1 MAFREIVAPTVKELF
16 IQQLEGMI
24 LSGELRPGD
33 RLPTERELAD
43 EMKISKTVVHEGL
56 RELHRLGFLDIAS
69 RRGVTVADY
78 AQTGS
83 LETLRAIMDFH
94 GGLPDAKTAG
104 SILQLRYYLEGPAME
119 ELAALGAHTF
129 IRVGTCGG
137 MQLDVKAGDLVV
149 VNAAIRM
156 EGTSREYA
164 PIEYPA
170 VPDFGVTNALV
181 DAARD
186 VGVTYHT
193 GVVECKDSF
202 YGQHQPEKHPVS
214 YELLNKWEAWL
225 RMGCIASEME
235 SAALFIAG
243 AYRRVRVGSLFLVVA
258 NQERAKKG
266 LPNAQVHDTD
276 LAIRVAIDAIR
287 KMIDKEGH

>member
-94 GGLPDAKTAG
+94 GGIPDAKTAA

-119 ELAALGAHTF
+119 ELAARHTAADMAALRALQQQAEQAARQSVSAFAEALFRYHRGVTFLSGNTITPLIFNAFATVNLAFWQEYVAAEGAARCLETLEQF
-129 IRVGTCGG
+129 TSYIE
-137 MQLDVKAGDLVV
+137 AGDGK
-149 VNAAIRM
+149 AA
-156 EGTSREYA
+156 
-164 PIEYPA
+164 
-170 VPDFGVTNALV
+170 
-181 DAARD
+181 
-186 VGVTYHT
+186 
-193 GVVECKDSF
+193 
-202 YGQHQPEKHPVS
+202 
-214 YELLNKWEAWL
+214 
-225 RMGCIASEME
+225 
-235 SAALFIAG
+235 AALLRSGLERFQQD
-243 AYRRVRVGSLFLVVA
+243 RV
-258 NQERAKKG
+258 
-266 LPNAQVHDTD
+266 
-276 LAIRVAIDAIR
+276 
-287 KMIDKEGH
+287 

>member
-104 SILQLRYYLEGPAME
+104 SILQLRYYLEAPAME
-119 ELAALGAHTF
+119 ELAA
-129 IRVGTCGG
+129 RRSP
-137 MQLDVKAGDLVV
+137 GD
-149 VNAAIRM
+149 I
-156 EGTSREYA
+156 
-164 PIEYPA
+164 
-170 VPDFGVTNALV
+170 
-181 DAARD
+181 
-186 VGVTYHT
+186 
-193 GVVECKDSF
+193 
-202 YGQHQPEKHPVS
+202 
-214 YELLNKWEAWL
+214 
-225 RMGCIASEME
+225 
-235 SAALFIAG
+235 AALRALQRQAEEASVQDVPAFAEALFRYHRGLTFLSGNTITPLLFNAFTRVNLEFWKEYILADGVARCLDRLRQFTQLISDGQG
-243 AYRRVRVGSLFLVVA
+243 AEAAALLRS
-258 NQERAKKG
+258 G
-266 LPNAQVHDTD
+266 LEEFVQREA
-276 LAIRVAIDAIR
+276 
-287 KMIDKEGH
+287 

>member
-119 ELAALGAHTF
+119 ELAARHTPADMAALQALQ
-129 IRVGTCGG
+129 R
-137 MQLDVKAGDLVV
+137 QAEQAAQDVAATLVT
-149 VNAAIRM
+149 
-156 EGTSREYA
+156 GKD
-164 PIEYPA
+164 A
-170 VPDFGVTNALV
+170 VRDHKV
-181 DAARD
+181 DS
-186 VGVTYHT
+186 T
-193 GVVECKDSF
+193 GVVGDDAQGAAGTGVIVGVIGLAAADTFAVF
-202 YGQHQPEKHPVS
+202 YVFHG
-214 YELLNKWEAWL
+214 
-225 RMGCIASEME
+225 
-235 SAALFIAG
+235 
-243 AYRRVRVGSLFLVVA
+243 GSPYL
-258 NQERAKKG
+258 K
-266 LPNAQVHDTD
+266 
-276 LAIRVAIDAIR
+276 
-287 KMIDKEGH
+287 

>member
-24 LSGELRPGD
+24 LSGELHPGD

-119 ELAALGAHTF
+119 ELAARHT
-129 IRVGTCGG
+129 
-137 MQLDVKAGDLVV
+137 
-149 VNAAIRM
+149 
-156 EGTSREYA
+156 
-164 PIEYPA
+164 PA
-170 VPDFGVTNALV
+170 D
-181 DAARD
+181 
-186 VGVTYHT
+186 
-193 GVVECKDSF
+193 
-202 YGQHQPEKHPVS
+202 
-214 YELLNKWEAWL
+214 
-225 RMGCIASEME
+225 M
-235 SAALFIAG
+235 AALQA
-243 AYRRVRVGSLFLVVA
+243 L
-258 NQERAKKG
+258 
-266 LPNAQVHDTD
+266 LPRQYMHNKENAVTMRLSAH
-276 LAIRVAIDAIR
+276 
-287 KMIDKEGH
+287 